1 MLKSADTVMDAVLK
15 LSHAVVGVQ
24 SAEHPDFVV
33 LISEARVPI
42 SFVKVVPAD
51 CRAVMSN
58 ID

>member
-1 MLKSADTVMDAVLK
+1 MDAVLK